1 MKKRFL
7 FVVLLATIVVTAFV
21 FGKPTVAHAVTM
33 GSYSNGVKWVLD
45 NSGVLTI
52 SGNGEMVG
60 SSPWDKAAVKKVV
73 IEKGVTAI
81 SEKAFQKHSELT
93 SVSIPVSVTQIH
105 ALSFEKCPKLEEFI
119 ISEFN
124 PNYTVGADGAVYS
137 KDMKELVVVPQALTG
152 EFIVPDSV
160 THIGKRAFEDCSGL
174 TGITFSENV
183 IEIGELA
190 FGSCTGLTKIEI
202 PHGVSNLS
210 TSVFNNCTG
219 LTTVKI
225 PESVL
230 AIGVSAFF
238 ECKNL
243 TNVEIPNSVTYIA
256 QGAFEECSGLTSI
269 TIPDS
274 VKEIGSAAFRACS
287 SLQTVNIGNGV
298 TYIGSWAFAYC
309 PRLEILIIGK
319 SVSGIGECAFNVS
332 NRVEKVY
339 YTGTKEQW
347 DQIRIGNKNLP
358 LTAGDVV
365 YNFDGQLQEKPWS
378 KYAIATAVCVV
389 VIGVVAVVG
398 RKRR

>member
-7 FVVLLATIVVTAFV
+7 FVVLLATIVMTVFV
-21 FGKPTVAHAVTM
+21 FGKPTVAQAVTM
-33 GSYSNGVKWVLD
+33 GSYGNGVKWVLD

-60 SSPWDKAAVKKVV
+60 SSPWDEDAVKKVV

-105 ALSFEKCPKLEEFI
+105 ALSFKKCPKLEEFI

-152 EFIVPDSV
+152 EFTVPDSV
-160 THIGKRAFEDCSGL
+160 THIGEGAFDNCSGL

-210 TSVFNNCTG
+210 TSVFSNCTG

-238 ECKNL
+238 GCKNL
-243 TNVEIPNSVTYIA
+243 TNVKIPDSVTYIG
-256 QGAFEECSGLTSI
+256 QDAFLDCTGLTSI

-274 VKEIGSAAFRACS
+274 VKEIGSNAFGHCS
-287 SLQTVNIGNGV
+287 SLRTVNIGNGV

-309 PRLEILIIGK
+309 PQLEIIIIGK
-319 SVSGIGECAFNVS
+319 SVSGIGECAFNKG
-332 NRVEKVY
+332 NKIKTVY

-347 DQIRIGNKNLP
+347 EQIRIGEKNP
-358 LTAGDVV
+358 ILTATDVV
-365 YNFDGQLQEKPWS
+365 YNFDGQLHKQTWS
-378 KYAIATAVCVV
+378 KDIILAAICVV
-389 VIGVVAVVG
+389 VIGAVVIVG